1 MPYIATGLRFWN
13 QPLHLIRHVRQVPSL
28 VHSIACRCLVV
39 TEPAHKLMV
48 DNAFGHMANNVPMCM
63 QYITLPTCFWI
74 AIPNRPNP
82 MADSDSSQIKL
93 FRECSRAFL
102 TRDTALLAKT
112 THADYRYVPYPR
124 SLGEPEQ
131 KKEEFLEH
139 WAEAMSH
146 WTPDTE
152 VSCIGCSSDHLRR
165 D

>member
-1 MPYIATGLRFWN
+1 
-13 QPLHLIRHVRQVPSL
+13 
-28 VHSIACRCLVV
+28 
-39 TEPAHKLMV
+39 
-48 DNAFGHMANNVPMCM
+48 
-63 QYITLPTCFWI
+63 
-74 AIPNRPNP
+74 
-82 MADSDSSQIKL
+82 MADSDSPQIKL

-124 SLGEPEQ
+124 SLGKPEQ

-152 VSCIGCSSDHLRR
+152 VGCIGCSSDPFTATKSLPQPTFRFITDTPGIVVAHVRT
-165 D
+165 